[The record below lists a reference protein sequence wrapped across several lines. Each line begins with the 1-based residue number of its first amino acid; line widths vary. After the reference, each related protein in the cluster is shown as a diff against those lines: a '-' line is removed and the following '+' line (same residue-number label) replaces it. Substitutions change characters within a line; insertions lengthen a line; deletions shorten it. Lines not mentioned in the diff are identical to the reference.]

1 MALGAL
7 VLEDN
12 GQITGIRVLSTD
24 TSGTAVELSLTLT
37 GTIRGV
43 AHTTMWTYN
52 MTTRSDGSMYG
63 QGNGVLTTVNGDV
76 IHLIGSGSGQENLG
90 GTVRFCTMLHPHG
103 ATGGNVDL
111 NSIGLVGEYE
121 VAADG
126 TATNKCWEWK

>member
-63 QGNGVLTTVNGDV
+63 RGKW
-76 IHLIGSGSGQENLG
+76 
-90 GTVRFCTMLHPHG
+90 C
-103 ATGGNVDL
+103 VD
-111 NSIGLVGEYE
+111 
-121 VAADG
+121 DR
-126 TATNKCWEWK
+126 